1 MFSQEMEIKP
11 LQVQLQFLGTLKT
24 NYELVLIDFV
34 KSTWYVPEREYGCIF
49 VYDLFCAEY
58 SNTKR
63 HNLVTHI

>member
-34 KSTWYVPEREYGCIF
+34 KKYVSEREYGCIF

-63 HNLVTHI
+63 HFFFKPCNS